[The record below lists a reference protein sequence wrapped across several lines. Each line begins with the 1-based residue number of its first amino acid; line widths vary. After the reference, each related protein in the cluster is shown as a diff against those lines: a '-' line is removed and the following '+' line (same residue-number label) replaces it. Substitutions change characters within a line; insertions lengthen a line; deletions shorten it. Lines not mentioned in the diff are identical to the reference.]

1 MKRCLES
8 VRSAHPDCRV
18 IPISKKNYL
27 EYTDIHP
34 QILKDYNEGKI
45 SVQTFS
51 DILRFNLLKKNGGVW
66 IDATIY
72 FEKEYNL
79 LNRLETKPIESV
91 AFSTSADFLQYKG
104 EVCSW
109 SGYFFASRKNSVFT
123 QAMDTVFREYYLK
136 YHTYSLYFFIDA
148 ALMIWV

>member
-1 MKRCLES
+1 MGAQTDLSSCPLERNVFVFWWDDFDQAPVLVKRCLES

-34 QILKDYNEGKI
+34 RILKDYNEGKI

-91 AFSTSADFLQYKG
+91 A
-104 EVCSW
+104 
-109 SGYFFASRKNSVFT
+109 VF
-123 QAMDTVFREYYLK
+123 Y
-136 YHTYSLYFFIDA
+136 
-148 ALMIWV
+148 